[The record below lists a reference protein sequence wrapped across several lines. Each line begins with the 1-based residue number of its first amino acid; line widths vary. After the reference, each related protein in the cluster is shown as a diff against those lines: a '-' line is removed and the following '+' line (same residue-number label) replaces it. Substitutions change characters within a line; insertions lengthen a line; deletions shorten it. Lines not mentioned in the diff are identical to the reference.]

1 MKKKL
6 LTAAL
11 ALVLLS
17 AGIAAAFSASQAET
31 LVSVSYLSD
40 HIRPGQISVACRKPV
55 SNSQLSSHSGVD
67 QRTALHQGTSRG
79 PDHAGPG

>member
-31 LVSVSYLSD
+31 LVSVKIGRA
-40 HIRPGQISVACRKPV
+40 HV
-55 SNSQLSSHSGVD
+55 
-67 QRTALHQGTSRG
+67 
-79 PDHAGPG
+79 